1 MSDYVSRTETVTYAP
16 GQTMV
21 FVTFSTRDD
30 EIVEGNEMF
39 TVTLNVPAEAAS
51 LGVRTKS
58 PSVAVITIIDDS
70 DEITVRFEEP
80 EYSGDEQDEMV
91 EVCLI
96 KVGDNSVDVQVVLT
110 PEELTPPSA
119 SGGVDFSTTNVQVT
133 FAPDQTKRC
142 VDIPYINDNIPE
154 DDEMFNVVIQD
165 TDNVSPSQPSTTK
178 ITIIDEDRGNNSS
191 FC

>member
-16 GQTMV
+16 GQTMA

-70 DEITVRFEEP
+70 DGKICT
-80 EYSGDEQDEMV
+80 Q
-91 EVCLI
+91 
-96 KVGDNSVDVQVVLT
+96 
-110 PEELTPPSA
+110 
-119 SGGVDFSTTNVQVT
+119 
-133 FAPDQTKRC
+133 QT
-142 VDIPYINDNIPE
+142 
-154 DDEMFNVVIQD
+154 MFKPLLFIYVYRNHY
-165 TDNVSPSQPSTTK
+165 K
-178 ITIIDEDRGNNSS
+178 I
-191 FC
+191 